1 MALTYAAGPV
11 GKKQQ
16 IFAESEEFTEMGAI
30 GGMGSG
36 KTRAMCM
43 SILFDVINY
52 PGCRIAL
59 TRSESTLLKKSTLE
73 TLFSVLKQA
82 GLKEGKEGGDGDYYH
97 FKNESMIQFYLS
109 ETPSRVYYFG
119 LNTGDYKEK
128 LKSFEPFRFYV
139 DEASEVS
146 EDKVVFGLIRCRQEV
161 EHRFSYEKRIEQG
174 VKNGTFRN
182 FQEGMIKYGIGDS
195 QLQEHAKGKNLVKY
209 VANDEGNNWIWK
221 RLVNPY
227 GDKPHPNSDEMS
239 PEQFVEWAHRNIG
252 VTEFYITPDQSPRF
266 RPGNIVETADG
277 RTAEVTQ
284 VKGNV
289 VTLDVG
295 NVREKHDSST
305 LTLVLERMCIYMF
318 SLENHSLSE
327 DNVEN
332 FYFADKST
340 RDQYLHG
347 LVDVKTGRMY
357 PEFNVDTHVIAPE
370 RIPEHWVV
378 WVGIDYN
385 IDIATATFVA
395 ESPMGDLVIFDEF
408 EGLSGNPQT
417 NAMEIL
423 MKINHP
429 WERTRI
435 FYDNSMDNR
444 DPLNPDKTVAQV
456 YRDAGLK
463 GMRPAVK
470 NRDYGVQVI
479 KELLTVHREPGYK
492 PKPKLWVME
501 NCTATIYGSDHNKG
515 FITMEWEDWRYKR
528 YDHLDDSRR
537 YALASRGKQ
546 RPEERTAPRPVQNN
560 VPQWTRR

>member
-11 GKKQQ
+11 GKKQK

-52 PGCRIAL
+52 PGARIAL

-73 TLFSVLKQA
+73 TFFAVLRQA

-97 FKNESMIQFYLS
+97 FKNESMIQFYLGDV
-109 ETPSRVYYFG
+109 PSRVYYFG

-146 EDKVVFGLIRCRQEV
+146 EEKVVFGLIRCRQDV
-161 EHRFSYEKRIEQG
+161 EHRFTYEERINKG
-174 VKNGTFRN
+174 VSEGKFRS
-182 FQEGMIKYGIGDS
+182 FSEGMIHFRIGDKD
-195 QLQEHAKGKNLVKY
+195 LKTKAKGRNLVKY

-239 PEQFVEWAHRNIG
+239 PEQFIDWAHRNIG
-252 VTEFYITPDQSPRF
+252 VTEFYVTPEDGPRF
-266 RPGNIVETADG
+266 RVGNIVETTDG
-277 RTAEVTQ
+277 RTAEVIGM
-284 VKGNV
+284 KDNIA
-289 VTLDVG
+289 TLDMG
-295 NVREKHDSST
+295 GTREKHDAST
-305 LTLVLERMCIYMF
+305 LTLVLERMCLYLF

-357 PEFNVDTHVIAPE
+357 PEFNIDTHVIAPQS
-370 RIPEHWVV
+370 IPEHWQV

-385 IDIATATFVA
+385 IDIATATFIA
-395 ESPMGDLVIFDEF
+395 ESPHGDLVIFDEF
-408 EGLSGNPQT
+408 EGLSGNPST
-417 NAMEIL
+417 NAMEVL
-423 MKINHP
+423 MRINHP
-429 WERTRI
+429 WNRTHI
-435 FYDNSMDNR
+435 YYDTSMDNR
-444 DPLNPDKTVAQV
+444 DPLNPDRTVAQV

-479 KELLTVHREPGYK
+479 KELLTVNREPGYK

-501 NCTATIYGSDHNKG
+501 NCTATIYGSEHNKG
-515 FITMEWEDWRYKR
+515 LLNMEWEDWRLKR
-528 YDHLDDSRR
+528 WDHLDDARR
-537 YALASRGKQ
+537 YALASRSKR
-546 RPEERTAPRPVQNN
+546 RPDEARDRTPVNRH